1 MTKATSS
8 ATLGVALITKNAQA
22 DIEKCL
28 SRIHGWV
35 DQIVIVDSGSTDQ
48 TEAIARRFTD
58 EFYSHTDWPGFG
70 KQRQLAHSYI
80 KTDWILYLDADELIT
95 PELQHSIEEVL
106 ATNPKKCCYR
116 INRLTFAFGK
126 AIHHSGCNPDW
137 VIRLC
142 RRDDAHYN
150 NALVHEKLI
159 IPDGF
164 KIKSLKGRMEHLT
177 CRSITQYIQKTQG
190 YMKAWTDQREGC
202 KKSSLGKAIAHSFF
216 RFIRMYILK
225 LGFLDGRHGLL
236 LSMLSAYTVFV
247 RYCDLW
253 LRHEMKQQPQDPHS

>member
-1 MTKATSS
+1 MTNTNQS
-8 ATLGVALITKNAQA
+8 ATLGVAIITQNAQA

-48 TEAIARRFTD
+48 TETIARRFTD

-70 KQRQLAHSYI
+70 KQRQIAHSYI
-80 KTDWILYLDADELIT
+80 KTDWILYLDADEFIT
-95 PELQHSIEEVL
+95 PELQSSIEKVL
-106 ATNPKKCCYR
+106 VTNPQRCCYR
-116 INRLTFAFGK
+116 INRLTIAFGK
-126 AIHHSGCNPDW
+126 AIRHSGCNPDW

-142 RRDDAHYN
+142 RRNDTRYN
-150 NALVHEKLI
+150 DALVHEKLI
-159 IPDGF
+159 IPNDF
-164 KIKSLKGRMEHLT
+164 KVKSLKGRMEHLT

-190 YMKAWTDQREGC
+190 YMKAWADQREGR
-202 KKSSLGKAIAHSFF
+202 KKSSLGKAIAHSIF

-253 LRHEMKQQPQDPHS
+253 LRHEIEQQSQDFDS